1 MNWPAPAQAHTRK
14 NMTMSSKK
22 TLTIGVYA
30 ALATLTLAA
39 CGGGANQA
47 SHTASASA
55 SASSSATASTPASA
69 TASATNQVALAVHD
83 AWVKAASSNMTGAFA
98 TITNESDQP
107 ITIEGASATSAGMVE
122 LHTTEIDAAT
132 GTSTMKK
139 VEGGF
144 TLEPGATLELVPG
157 GDHIML
163 MDMKCSLVAGSTA
176 VITLD
181 TSAGEFSFDAVV
193 RDYEGAKE
201 EYAPGDH
208 SGHETMGTTE
218 DSDGHNHSHN
228 HSHAAEEAAVLP
240 QCA

>member
-1 MNWPAPAQAHTRK
+1 
-14 NMTMSSKK
+14 MSSQKF
-22 TLTIGVYA
+22 LPA
-30 ALATLTLAA
+30 LTLPTIALLVLTGCSSSDISA
-39 CGGGANQA
+39 T
-47 SHTASASA
+47 STASASA
-55 SASSSATASTPASA
+55 SASSSATASAPASA
-69 TASATNQVALAVHD
+69 TASATSQAALAVHD

-181 TSAGEFSFDAVV
+181 TSAGELSFEAVV

-218 DSDGHNHSHN
+218 DSDGHNHGHS

>member
-1 MNWPAPAQAHTRK
+1 
-14 NMTMSSKK
+14 MSSKK

-55 SASSSATASTPASA
+55 SASSSATASAPASA
-69 TASATNQVALAVHD
+69 PASTTASATSQVALAVHD

-144 TLEPGATLELVPG
+144 TLEPGATLELAPG

-181 TSAGEFSFDAVV
+181 TSAGELSFEAVV

-218 DSDGHNHSHN
+218 SSDGHK